1 MVGAEMI
8 VHGSA
13 KDELLEGTVV
23 FLALLER
30 VAGLCGED
38 DSVLEDDLALVVDV

>member
-13 KDELLEGTVV
+13 KDEPLEGAVV
-23 FLALLER
+23 LALLER
-30 VAGLCGED
+30 VAGLRGDDD
-38 DSVLEDDLALVVDV
+38 DSVLEDDSALVVDV